1 MGTLEFDV
9 GEKKYVTA
17 TIKTRNKNDIIVIN
31 KANWELYDNPNSLIE
46 NGNCLVSGNEVSALI
61 ETLNKGNY
69 ILKFIVT
76 IGPETIIEKIAIRV
90 S

>member
-17 TIKTRNKNDIIVIN
+17 IIRTRNENDIIVIN
-31 KANWELYDNPNSLIE
+31 EAKWELYDNPNNLIE
-46 NGNCLVSGNEVSALI
+46 NGNCLVSGDEVSALI
-61 ETLNKGNY
+61 ETLKKGNY

-76 IGPETIIEKIAIRV
+76 IGPETVIEKIALRV